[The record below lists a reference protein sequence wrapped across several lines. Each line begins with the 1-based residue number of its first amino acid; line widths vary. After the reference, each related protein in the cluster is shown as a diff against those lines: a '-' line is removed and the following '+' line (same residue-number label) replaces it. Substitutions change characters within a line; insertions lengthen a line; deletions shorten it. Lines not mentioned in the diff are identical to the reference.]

1 MPYTDGRWTQGTSV
15 PGFEKFISALEFID
29 MAGLATIPSTI
40 ATAGL
45 VFKTV
50 PSGDA
55 AIFAANIGQ
64 FLCEPVYAT
73 PAYDQEQFGT
83 AAAQPGPSAV
93 AGTGGPL
100 QLPVGQPPML
110 ASQMATVSGSYV
122 SGPPKKGLQ
131 INSVDVIYQVLT
143 DATAVAATIGLTAT
157 VFKNLTA
164 PVVTN
169 LIALAANGLPVV
181 IGAQPQVT
189 NVAVASPGFI
199 VGQDTEIILNINL
212 TGGSAG
218 TIKFYGAVV
227 KGNYN
232 FN

>member
-1 MPYTDGRWTQGTSV
+1 MPYTDGRWTHGPLV

-83 AAAQPGPSAV
+83 
-93 AGTGGPL
+93 
-100 QLPVGQPPML
+100 
-110 ASQMATVSGSYV
+110 
-122 SGPPKKGLQ
+122 GLL
-131 INSVDVIYQVLT
+131 NLGLVL
-143 DATAVAATIGLTAT
+143 
-157 VFKNLTA
+157 
-164 PVVTN
+164 
-169 LIALAANGLPVV
+169 
-181 IGAQPQVT
+181 
-189 NVAVASPGFI
+189 
-199 VGQDTEIILNINL
+199 
-212 TGGSAG
+212 
-218 TIKFYGAVV
+218 
-227 KGNYN
+227 
-232 FN
+232 